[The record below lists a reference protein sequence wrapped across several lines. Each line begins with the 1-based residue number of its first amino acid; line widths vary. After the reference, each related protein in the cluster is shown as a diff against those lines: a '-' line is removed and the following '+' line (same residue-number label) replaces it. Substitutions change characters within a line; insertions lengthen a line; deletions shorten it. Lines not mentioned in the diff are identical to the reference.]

1 MLDVNRTATIA
12 LTSALADWEAGYP
25 PSLDT
30 IREIRLAHSLLTEGE
45 PSADELCPFLGCGWV
60 IRGRSARTNG
70 VNAVTESE
78 YASAQVQALA
88 ARLGLPERFIAARLR
103 DVRSAPHPRS
113 AEAIFDLIDLI
124 DRKSVV

>member
-1 MLDVNRTATIA
+1 MLDVNRAAAIA

-30 IREIRLAHSLLTEGE
+30 IREIRLAHSLLTDGE
-45 PSADELCPFLGCGWV
+45 PSADELRQFLGEGWV
-60 IRGRSARTNG
+60 IRSRGRSASIG
-70 VNAVTESE
+70 INAVTEAE

-103 DVRSAPHPRS
+103 DVRSAPAPDQERRFP
-113 AEAIFDLIDLI
+113 I
-124 DRKSVV
+124 